1 MKKPCGFCVE
11 LLKDALKEAQPEI
24 FNTDQGSQFTS
35 YAFTDV
41 LKDHSIRRVY
51 GAILEVFK
59 I

>member
-1 MKKPCGFCVE
+1 VE